1 MDSKKMFFSV
11 DANKMSVKSILKKE
25 FLELSMRAVSS
36 ANPNA
41 NNTWFTPESLEE
53 AIPSFYNKPILGYFE
68 NGDFVSHNGTWSSD
82 KELGLQYWDTLGTKG
97 ERILGLI
104 RSEDTVEVVQD
115 ADGVSWINL
124 TCALWTQ
131 YSYKQVKRLLKDAK
145 RSQKFGGPTK
155 AVSVEVDVLDWDVL
169 PNGVMKI
176 NKFNLVGITILG
188 SQNGKEVL
196 PGIEGA
202 GLSVME
208 VLGTDNYA
216 KQETELHLAYAKL
229 DNSEIKE
236 EDSVENKEIESS
248 EEKEVNSNVVDET
261 STDTLEMKEE
271 CACEESPT
279 LEEKKDDKV
288 SEESSEEE
296 HKEEYDSEPEEHK
309 DEPEESK
316 PEDDNRDDDDDD
328 KEEDDHDDDHNDEE
342 DSKEEEKDDDNHEE
356 EHKEEKMEETQPQP
370 CEEHDYEH
378 DIEVLKNECDTY
390 KAKCA
395 ELEEQLSCKCSEYE
409 AKIAEYQKTCEEQEK
424 VLCRYQHEEFLHEAY
439 SVIYNS
445 VLTEDEKVSYYASCK
460 EGKYQDVDTL
470 KKDVAFAVYSLTSKD
485 KTIDNTSTEMPV
497 IKPKVFNLSDDE
509 AETSSR
515 KKSVWD
521 RLNDNVH
528 SK

>member
-11 DANKMSVKSILKKE
+11 DANKMSIKSILKKE

-68 NGDFVSHNGTWSSD
+68 NGDFVSHNGTWNSD
-82 KELGLQYWDTLGTKG
+82 KELGLQYWDTLGSKG

-104 RSEDTVEVVQD
+104 RSEDTVEIVQD
-115 ADGVSWINL
+115 EAGVSWINL

-155 AVSVEVDVLDWDVL
+155 AVSVEVDVLDYDML

-202 GLSVME
+202 ELSVME
-208 VLGTDNYA
+208 VLGTDAYA

-236 EDSVENKEIESS
+236 EDSVKKKEMELS
-248 EEKEVNSNVVDET
+248 EETKVESEIVDENA
-261 STDTLEMKEE
+261 TDKLEMKEE
-271 CACEESPT
+271 CPCEEEPI
-279 LEEKKDDKV
+279 LEEKKDEEPSKEF
-288 SEESSEEE
+288 SEED
-296 HKEEYDSEPEEHK
+296 HKEEHDPEPEEHK
-309 DEPEESK
+309 EDPEEDKSDD
-316 PEDDNRDDDDDD
+316 EDDDHDDDKDDDDDD
-328 KEEDDHDDDHNDEE
+328 HDDEEDE
-342 DSKEEEKDDDNHEE
+342 DSKEEKDEDDHEE
-356 EHKEEKMEETQPQP
+356 EHEEEKIEESQPEQ
-370 CEEHDYEH
+370 CEEHGCEH
-378 DIEVLKNECDTY
+378 DIELLKSECDVY
-390 KAKCA
+390 KVKCA
-395 ELEEQLSCKCSEYE
+395 ELEEQLNCKCSEYE
-409 AKIAEYQKTCEEQEK
+409 AKIAEYQKICEEQEK
-424 VLCRYQHEEFLHEAY
+424 LLSKYQHEEFLHEAY
-439 SVIYNS
+439 NLIYKS
-445 VLTEDEKVSYYASCK
+445 VLTDEEKTSYYTSCK

-485 KTIDNTSTEMPV
+485 KIIDNTSTKMPV
-497 IKPKVFNLSDDE
+497 IEPKVFSSHDDE
-509 AETSSR
+509 AETSSK
-515 KKSVWD
+515 KKSFWD
-521 RLNDNVH
+521 RLNDNVR

>member
-1 MDSKKMFFSV
+1 MDNKKMFFSV
-11 DANKMSVKSILKKE
+11 DANKMSIKSILKKE

-68 NGDFVSHNGTWSSD
+68 NGDFVSHNGVWNSD
-82 KELGLQYWDTLGTKG
+82 KELGLQYWDTLGSRG

-104 RSEDTVEVVQD
+104 RSEDTVEIVQD
-115 ADGVSWINL
+115 ETGVSWINL

-155 AVSVEVDVLDWDVL
+155 AVSVEVDVLDYDML

-202 GLSVME
+202 ELSVME
-208 VLGTDNYA
+208 VLGTDAYA

-236 EDSVENKEIESS
+236 EDSVEKKEMELS
-248 EEKEVNSNVVDET
+248 EEIKVDPEIVDENT
-261 STDTLEMKEE
+261 ADKLEMKEE
-271 CACEESPT
+271 CICEEEPI
-279 LEEKKDDKV
+279 LEEKKDEET
-288 SEESSEEE
+288 SEEFSEED
-296 HKEEYDSEPEEHK
+296 HKEEHDSEPEEHK
-309 DEPEESK
+309 EDPEEDKSDE
-316 PEDDNRDDDDDD
+316 ED
-328 KEEDDHDDDHNDEE
+328 DDHDDDKEDEDDHEDEEDE
-342 DSKEEEKDDDNHEE
+342 DSKEEKDEDNHED
-356 EHKEEKMEETQPQP
+356 EHKEEKIEESQPEQ
-370 CEEHDYEH
+370 CEEHGCEH
-378 DIEVLKNECDTY
+378 DIELLKSECDVY

-395 ELEEQLSCKCSEYE
+395 ELEEQLNCKCSEYE

-424 VLCRYQHEEFLHEAY
+424 LLSKYQHEEFLHEAY
-439 SVIYNS
+439 SVIYKS
-445 VLTEDEKVSYYASCK
+445 VLTDEEKTSYYASCK

-485 KTIDNTSTEMPV
+485 KIIDNTSTKMPV
-497 IKPKVFNLSDDE
+497 IEPKVFSSHDDE
-509 AETSSR
+509 AETSSK
-515 KKSVWD
+515 KKSFWD
-521 RLNDNVH
+521 RLNDNVR

>member
-11 DANKMSVKSILKKE
+11 DANKMSIKSILKKE

-68 NGDFVSHNGTWSSD
+68 NGDFVSHNGTWNSD
-82 KELGLQYWDTLGTKG
+82 KELGLQYWDTLGSKG

-104 RSEDTVEVVQD
+104 RSEDTVEIVQD
-115 ADGVSWINL
+115 EAGISWINL

-155 AVSVEVDVLDWDVL
+155 AVSVEVDVLDYDML

-188 SQNGKEVL
+188 SQNGKKVL

-202 GLSVME
+202 ELSVME
-208 VLGTDNYA
+208 VLGTDAYA
-216 KQETELHLAYAKL
+216 KQTTELHLAYAKL

-236 EDSVENKEIESS
+236 EDSVEKKETELS
-248 EEKEVNSNVVDET
+248 EEIKVDPEIVDENAA
-261 STDTLEMKEE
+261 DKLEMKEE
-271 CACEESPT
+271 CVCEEKPI
-279 LEEKKDDKV
+279 LEEKKD
-288 SEESSEEE
+288 EETSKDSFEEE
-296 HKEEYDSEPEEHK
+296 HKEEHDSEPEEHK
-309 DEPEESK
+309 EDSEEDKSDDE
-316 PEDDNRDDDDDD
+316 DNDHDDD
-328 KEEDDHDDDHNDEE
+328 KEDEDNHDEE
-342 DSKEEEKDDDNHEE
+342 DKDSEEEKDEDKHEE
-356 EHKEEKMEETQPQP
+356 EKIEESQPEH
-370 CEEHDYEH
+370 CEEHGCER
-378 DIEVLKNECDTY
+378 DIELLKNECDIY
-390 KAKCA
+390 KTKCA
-395 ELEEQLSCKCSEYE
+395 KLEEQLNCKCSEYE

-424 VLCRYQHEEFLHEAY
+424 LLSKYQHEEFLHEAY
-439 SVIYNS
+439 SVIYKS
-445 VLTEDEKVSYYASCK
+445 VLTDEEKLSYYASCK

-485 KTIDNTSTEMPV
+485 KIIDNTSTKMPV
-497 IKPKVFNLSDDE
+497 IEPKVFSSYDDE
-509 AETSSR
+509 AETSSK
-515 KKSVWD
+515 KKSFWD